1 MGEVWR
7 AYDTET
13 NRVVALK
20 VLPADLA
27 QDPMFQQRFRREAHA
42 AAGLNEPHVVPIHH
56 FGEIDGRLFVDMR
69 LIEGRDLA
77 AVLSMGGP
85 LGADRAV
92 VVVEQVGAALTA
104 AHRVGLVHRDV
115 KPSNILLTEN
125 DFAYLIDFGIARRA
139 SETGLTSVGAAV
151 GTLAYMAPE
160 RFRTGQVDPRSDIY
174 ALSCVLYE
182 SLTGHP
188 PFPGQTMEQLLMAH
202 LTCPPPRPS
211 AVRPGVPT
219 AVDGVIAKGM
229 AKDPG
234 QRYGSAIELG
244 QAARAALATAEWPTM
259 LGGFGSATRRNFSP
273 GQSRPWWRRKA
284 VAIPV
289 AIGLVVI
296 SISTALITALTTN
309 GQGQQG
315 TASATGGPVLEGRD
329 LQRVLLT
336 DNEFSSIVGGKPV
349 KETSMFSLGNA
360 LRHHANVDNDDCLG
374 ALFLAESA
382 VYRKS
387 GWGSMVYG
395 EARTSDANPEL
406 HFAQSAVLFVSSDE
420 AKAFFDNSVARSR
433 RCAMAQLVAAPNH
446 FPEGLWA
453 LGSVQHDGDSVMS
466 QSSQRQ
472 GGSALSCQHAMGFV
486 LNMVAEALVC
496 GDGISDEGH
505 ATVRKILDK
514 AAHK

>member
-1 MGEVWR
+1 MQGTPFGRYRLLSLLGRGGMGEVWR

-13 NRVVALK
+13 DRVVALK
-20 VLPADLA
+20 VLPTELA

-273 GQSRPWWRRKA
+273 GQSRPWWRRNA
-284 VAIPV
+284 VLIPGAVLSIVAIV
-289 AIGLVVI
+289 AGAIVLAI
-296 SISTALITALTTN
+296 HA
-309 GQGQQG
+309 QD
-315 TASATGGPVLEGRD
+315 ASA
-329 LQRVLLT
+329 
-336 DNEFSSIVGGKPV
+336 
-349 KETSMFSLGNA
+349 
-360 LRHHANVDNDDCLG
+360 
-374 ALFLAESA
+374 
-382 VYRKS
+382 Y
-387 GWGSMVYG
+387 
-395 EARTSDANPEL
+395 EAS
-406 HFAQSAVLFVSSDE
+406 VSS
-420 AKAFFDNSVARSR
+420 S
-433 RCAMAQLVAAPNH
+433 AAAS
-446 FPEGLWA
+446 L
-453 LGSVQHDGDSVMS
+453 SSS
-466 QSSQRQ
+466 QSSASSASAATSRFRESERLRVQKSQAVRSACDSMANTSKDAIDKVNVYVAASNQ
-472 GGSALSCQHAMGFV
+472 GQNTGPTEGPAIDALNNSASTVEGSLNDALAPQLRDAFKAYVDAARAQANAIATHVAYTEFNNRVNTLNDTKSKAIKLCQGP
-486 LNMVAEALVC
+486 
-496 GDGISDEGH
+496 I
-505 ATVRKILDK
+505 
-514 AAHK
+514 